1 MKDDNG
7 SDLSYIDLLKRFEH
21 VKHAGLNDVL
31 RQSSRFGVVGP
42 LGER

>member
-7 SDLSYIDLLKRFEH
+7 SDLSYVDLLKRFKH
-21 VKHAGLNDVL
+21 VKHAGLNDVHG
-31 RQSSRFGVVGP
+31 QSSGLGVVSP